1 PGELHPM
8 FRQYVLPSLRPP
20 QSRVVA
26 TRIFPTIGLGEA
38 ELAARLGPLM
48 ARDRNPLVGTTA
60 SGGVVTIRIR
70 YEGERDGAQ
79 GALDATEAAV
89 RAAVDPYIFGEGDD
103 TIAAAVACGLRERGQ
118 TLAVVESCTGGL
130 LGSMITAV
138 AGCSDVFIGGWI
150 TYSNELNQREVDVP
164 AADLERH

>member
-1 PGELHPM
+1 
-8 FRQYVLPSLRPP
+8 
-20 QSRVVA
+20 
-26 TRIFPTIGLGEA
+26 
-38 ELAARLGPLM
+38 
-48 ARDRNPLVGTTA
+48 LVGTTA

-150 TYSNELNQREVDVP
+150 TYSNELKQREVDVP
-164 AADLERH
+164 AADLERHGAVSERVARAMAVGALHRSPAD